1 MTLRPPPE
9 ATLTIGLRTGG
20 REYRLRVEDGWVQA
34 RRGLA
39 EDADLRLVGTPWEV
53 MATLVA
59 EQDLGE
65 LGAEVE
71 GDPAALEALRAWSP
85 SRTHTGRAPRPRWRR
100 RYLSSAEL
108 LPSSW
113 RATISSWICWVPSKM
128 SRILASRAHFSS
140 SSFSP

>member
-1 MTLRPPPE
+1 MS
-9 ATLTIGLRTGG
+9 
-20 REYRLRVEDGWVQA
+20 
-34 RRGLA
+34 LA
-39 EDADLRLVGTPWEV
+39 GTPWEV
-53 MATLVA
+53 MATLIVA
-59 EQDLGE
+59 GEVGE

-71 GDPAALEALRAWSP
+71 GDPAALEALRAWVALPEAHREGAEAEVASA
-85 SRTHTGRAPRPRWRR
+85 SARR

-113 RATISSWICWVPSKM
+113 RATISSWICCVPSKM

>member
-1 MTLRPPPE
+1 
-9 ATLTIGLRTGG
+9 
-20 REYRLRVEDGWVQA
+20 
-34 RRGLA
+34 
-39 EDADLRLVGTPWEV
+39 

-59 EQDLGE
+59 EEDLGE

-71 GDPAALEALRAWSP
+71 GDPAALAALRAMVALP
-85 SRTHTGRAPRPRWRR
+85 EAHREGAEAELPRRRRR

>member
-1 MTLRPPPE
+1 
-9 ATLTIGLRTGG
+9 
-20 REYRLRVEDGWVQA
+20 
-34 RRGLA
+34 
-39 EDADLRLVGTPWEV
+39 

-59 EQDLGE
+59 DADLGE

-71 GDPAALEALRAWSP
+71 GDPGALDALRAMVDLP
-85 SRTHTGRAPRPRWRR
+85 DGAPGRAPRPSVAAV

-128 SRILASRAHFSS
+128 SRIFASRAHFSS

>member
-1 MTLRPPPE
+1 M
-9 ATLTIGLRTGG
+9 
-20 REYRLRVEDGWVQA
+20 RLA
-34 RRGLA
+34 
-39 EDADLRLVGTPWEV
+39 GTPWEV
-53 MATLVA
+53 MATLIA
-59 EQDLGE
+59 EGDLGE

-71 GDPAALEALRAWSP
+71 GDPAALEALRAWVALP
-85 SRTHTGRAPRPRWRR
+85 DGTPGGRRGRGGLGERR